1 MELPHRLLLRLCLS
15 AGLTSLASAA
25 TIFQDGFES
34 GSLGPACSVS
44 ASNDRRATV
53 TTNYA
58 PAAGQWHLVL
68 DDSVSDALYSVAEAT
83 LQIDL
88 SNKRNILLSFKA
100 RSLDNE
106 PDFPWFRPVGRGQ
119 FDGVSVSADGGLTW
133 QVVWSLATLGT
144 EWESLSIAID
154 PYLFVPFPGDA
165 LGPDLRIRFSE
176 YDNASAPLD
185 GIAIDDVQVT
195 AEDDQRAVLELPVD
209 LMEGTGPHTGH
220 VLLAFAP
227 TNTLTVSLS
236 ASPPDQLILPATVE
250 VPAGQTD
257 AALQLFSG
265 RRQPGQSDANGG
277 GNRDGS
283 RGQDNSK
290 LCQHT

>member
-1 MELPHRLLLRLCLS
+1 
-15 AGLTSLASAA
+15 
-25 TIFQDGFES
+25 
-34 GSLGPACSVS
+34 
-44 ASNDRRATV
+44 
-53 TTNYA
+53 
-58 PAAGQWHLVL
+58 
-68 DDSVSDALYSVAEAT
+68 
-83 LQIDL
+83 
-88 SNKRNILLSFKA
+88 
-100 RSLDNE
+100 
-106 PDFPWFRPVGRGQ
+106 
-119 FDGVSVSADGGLTW
+119 
-133 QVVWSLATLGT
+133 
-144 EWESLSIAID
+144 LSIAID

-257 AALQLFSG
+257 ARFSFSVADDSLVNLTRTVVAIVTAPDVRTIPNYISILDDDTAG
-265 RRQPGQSDANGG
+265 GNANASSSSNGG
-277 GNRDGS
+277 GVPGCQCEYTAGPCS
-283 RGQDNSK
+283 RRANDSQPR
-290 LCQHT
+290 CQSPGRNHFPIHRHHSGRGDSGCLRGTSCG